1 MSSSALSNVKK
12 TLTAPFVGAF
22 QVMIEWRVWWPF
34 LIESKHFTDIEYTR
48 KPNLFFIKNIADAC
62 RPAPD
67 RALRQGRIE
76 SCTYRPA
83 AWFVFEFY
91 HVTGRCFIH
100 SDGQVSWT
108 REPRLSASSALRSS
122 PLAFLLSGLLT
133 TRQHSSGLIICCL
146 DSNNLLYI
154 EQPRPGRWGL
164 WHCCSNDQH

>member
-1 MSSSALSNVKK
+1 MRYSSSLLQQAATTVMSSSALSNVKK

-76 SCTYRPA
+76 SCAYWPA
-83 AWFVFEFY
+83 AWFVFEFFFTY
-91 HVTGRCFIH
+91 
-100 SDGQVSWT
+100 
-108 REPRLSASSALRSS
+108 AALYILMARSLGWENRVWVR
-122 PLAFLLSGLLT
+122 PAPWEVPHLLSYCQGCW
-133 TRQHSSGLIICCL
+133 QHSSTHQVRSLVV
-146 DSNNLLYI
+146 
-154 EQPRPGRWGL
+154 
-164 WHCCSNDQH
+164 